1 MEAYQLEIKSSEETQ
16 VGGRSLLYS
25 LLSQAFRFPS
35 AEHYERVKG
44 GRFADEVQ
52 GVIASLPYNGLKGGE
67 LGRGIGTSYEEF
79 QSIFIALFE
88 VGGAYGRPFSL
99 YEAEYGGGRMKVM
112 EEVLRF
118 YHHFGLRLS
127 EQKRD
132 RPDHLALEFEF
143 MHLLTF
149 KETEALIQ
157 GKERG
162 AYLRAEQDFLR
173 LHLSDIGAALAKGIG
188 GKEVPFYGE
197 LVCLAES
204 FIQMDLSYLQG
215 VDKGGQNG

>member
-1 MEAYQLEIKSSEETQ
+1 MEAYQLEIKNSEQTQ

-35 AEHYERVKG
+35 VEHYERVKG
-44 GRFADEVQ
+44 GQFADEVQ

-67 LGRGIGTSYEEF
+67 LGRGIGTSHEEF
-79 QSIFIALFE
+79 QSTFIALFE
-88 VGGAYGRPFSL
+88 IGGAHGRPYSL

-149 KETEALIQ
+149 KETEALIL

-173 LHLSDIGAALAKGIG
+173 LHLSDIGSALASGIG

-197 LVCLAES
+197 LVRLAES
-204 FIQMDLSYLQG
+204 FIQKDLAYLQG
-215 VDKGGQNG
+215 VNKGGQNG